1 MEWEVVQNT
10 PTGDLLLIERTND
23 ILAPFEGTRN
33 MLLISAVFI
42 FFVIAAMGIDLISG
56 IRKAKE
62 RGEAR
67 TSYGYSRTVN
77 KFILYIGSTVI
88 ATFIDLMIHYSHLLY
103 LMKLKPIAGLPVVT
117 CLICIFLCL
126 IEIKSIKE
134 NANEKTNKEVEDMIR
149 LIVKTIG
156 TQNLQDIAADK
167 IRDTL
172 IDLRR
177 Q

>member
-1 MEWEVVQNT
+1 
-10 PTGDLLLIERTND
+10 
-23 ILAPFEGTRN
+23 
-33 MLLISAVFI
+33 
-42 FFVIAAMGIDLISG
+42 MGIDLISG
-56 IRKAKE
+56 VRKAKE

-103 LMKLKPIAGLPVVT
+103 LMKLTPIAGLPVVT

-149 LIVKTIG
+149 IIVKALG
-156 TQNLQDIAADK
+156 KENMQDVAIDK

-172 IDLRR
+172 IDPRR